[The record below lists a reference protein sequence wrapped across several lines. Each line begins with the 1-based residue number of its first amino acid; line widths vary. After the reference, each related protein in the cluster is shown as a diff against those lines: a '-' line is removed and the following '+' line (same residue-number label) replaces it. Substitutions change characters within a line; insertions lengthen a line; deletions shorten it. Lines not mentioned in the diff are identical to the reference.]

1 MTRRSI
7 GRRIESLLKRVAEHE
22 IKVRME
28 ETKDDPDQALI
39 KHWKAEISAF
49 GESIERARR
58 RLGR

>member
-1 MTRRSI
+1 M
-7 GRRIESLLKRVAEHE
+7 KRVAEHE

-49 GESIERARR
+49 GESIER
-58 RLGR
+58 GQEGGWEGEQEG

>member
-49 GESIERARR
+49 GKSIERARR